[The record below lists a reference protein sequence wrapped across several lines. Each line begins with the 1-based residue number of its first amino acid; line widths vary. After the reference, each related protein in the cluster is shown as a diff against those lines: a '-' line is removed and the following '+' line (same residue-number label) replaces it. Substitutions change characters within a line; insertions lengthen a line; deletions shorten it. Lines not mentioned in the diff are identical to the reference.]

1 LALEE
6 LKMNVQEYAV
16 AKITN
21 EIDGWY
27 LQLDYY
33 LTCNG
38 GEPDTKMVDLCNDKI
53 AELNEA
59 LNELYEAA

>member
-1 LALEE
+1 
-6 LKMNVQEYAV
+6 MTNQEYAA

-33 LTCNG
+33 LTAWG
-38 GEPDTKMVDLCNDKI
+38 GEPDTKMVNLCNEKI